1 LKSDVGASQKLT
13 VDSGI
18 TVNMDDVLNT
28 PASIKQSD
36 SGTPKPTK
44 QNASVGVNMDEE
56 EGLTEGGGAAMSAS
70 HLTPLGMNQTVSVG
84 DTQLIVPTTN
94 QLGGEA
100 DSIGGIV
107 SASSGGTG
115 GQMTVGGGGGGG
127 QMTVGS
133 DQLGTIGVS
142 GGQVDITGG
151 GGDGGIGMQ
160 QVQVGRGAA
169 SANPPHHIAMDSSG
183 MCYATASISQPLT
196 TFVNGQQQQ
205 QQQQMMPG
213 AGAMIQGGHACTHI
227 HIILYSHTDIDV
239 DTYPVLVLF

>member
-1 LKSDVGASQKLT
+1 MKTDVGASQKLT

-56 EGLTEGGGAAMSAS
+56 ECLTEGGRATMSAS

-94 QLGGEA
+94 QLGGDP

-107 SASSGGTG
+107 SASSSGAG
-115 GQMTVGGGGGGG
+115 GQMTVGGGGGG

-133 DQLGTIGVS
+133 DQLGTIGIS
-142 GGQVDITGG
+142 GGQVDVTGGGGGG
-151 GGDGGIGMQ
+151 GGDGGIDMQ
-160 QVQVGRGAA
+160 QMQVGRGVA
-169 SANPPHHIAMDSSG
+169 SANPPQHNIAMDSSG

-205 QQQQMMPG
+205 QQQMIPG
-213 AGAMIQGGHACTHI
+213 AGTMIQGGHAHARTFI
-227 HIILYSHTDIDV
+227 
-239 DTYPVLVLF
+239 